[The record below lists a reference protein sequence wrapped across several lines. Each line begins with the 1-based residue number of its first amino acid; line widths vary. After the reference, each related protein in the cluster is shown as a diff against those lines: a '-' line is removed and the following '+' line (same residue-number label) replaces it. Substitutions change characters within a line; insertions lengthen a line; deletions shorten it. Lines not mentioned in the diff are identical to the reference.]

1 LEVSR
6 KVYIFSDIE
15 KAAAPLLYK
24 CIRPLWWYASRE
36 LKDAGTD
43 RNKIKQHL
51 DLIEYEQTREIAFA
65 KYM

>member
-1 LEVSR
+1 ME
-6 KVYIFSDIE
+6 I

-51 DLIEYEQTREIAFA
+51 DLIEYEQNREIAFA